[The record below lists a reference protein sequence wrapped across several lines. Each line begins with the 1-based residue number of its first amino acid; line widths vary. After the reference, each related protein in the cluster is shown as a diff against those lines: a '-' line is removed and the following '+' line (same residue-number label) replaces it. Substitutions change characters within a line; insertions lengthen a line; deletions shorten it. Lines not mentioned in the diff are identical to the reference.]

1 MLVTRFRIWAF
12 LSVLLISQS
21 FFLASNARG
30 AAAFVQATA
39 RAATVA
45 SKSLS
50 LSFPANTVAG
60 DIVLVAFDFDL
71 NSVPSSVT
79 DSQGNVFY
87 PVGNQ
92 LTTPGGSR
100 SRVYYA
106 KNIKGGAD
114 TVTVNLS
121 ANSGWIEL
129 YLSEYKGVDQMNP
142 IDAQAGASGKAG
154 SVSSGNATTTMT
166 GDVIYAY
173 CVGDWVCTAGSGF
186 AAHSTL
192 NGNLIEDKLAGT
204 AGTYVATGSANNGWS
219 IQMVALKPASSGI
232 GAPPVVTS
240 ATTASGKMGTAF
252 SYQISATNTP
262 TSYGATG
269 LPAALSVNS
278 TTGLISGTPTATGTS
293 TVTLSATNSKGTGH
307 ATLTLTVPVA
317 QPVVTSATTASGKV
331 GTAFSYQISATNTP
345 TSYGATGLPAGL
357 SVNGSTGLI
366 SGTPTATGS
375 STVTLSATNSKGTGY
390 TTLTLSITSNSVRSQ
405 FIALSAN
412 RKYLVNP
419 STGQPVFLLGD
430 APQGIAEM
438 LDSAQVTE
446 YLNDRAGRG
455 INALWI
461 TVTDLY
467 QTSPPY
473 NYYGYKPFDGADFT
487 NEDENYFANVD
498 SVVNQAGSLGM
509 TVFLMPMFVG
519 NGSEPGYLSNVLSA
533 SSPTLTAYGT
543 YLGKRYAS
551 FPNIVWLL
559 GGDSFPSTSGLFSQ
573 LNTLGAAIHAA
584 DPNHLMTLEACE
596 HCVPNGYNSVQ
607 GFQAASLTVPSWLT
621 LNWAYPASSDTVA
634 ACNAAYNQSPFLP
647 PLVGEDY
654 YELENST
661 TPAIL
666 RFEGYSEILSG
677 CNVGRFFGNG
687 AIWGFS
693 SRNGSTC
700 CTSGTPAWQSELSST
715 GIQQQTILGK
725 LFRSR
730 EHWLLVPDIKHT
742 VVTAGYGSGLTVT
755 TTARTSDGQTIISY
769 IPNGGAT
776 TITVDMTKITSA
788 TSTVRGCWFDPQT
801 GATQNL
807 GIFSNSGTQ
816 NFRPPDSNDWVLVL
830 DDANA
835 NLPAP

>member
-1 MLVTRFRIWAF
+1 
-12 LSVLLISQS
+12 
-21 FFLASNARG
+21 
-30 AAAFVQATA
+30 
-39 RAATVA
+39 
-45 SKSLS
+45 
-50 LSFPANTVAG
+50 
-60 DIVLVAFDFDL
+60 
-71 NSVPSSVT
+71 
-79 DSQGNVFY
+79 
-87 PVGNQ
+87 
-92 LTTPGGSR
+92 
-100 SRVYYA
+100 
-106 KNIKGGAD
+106 
-114 TVTVNLS
+114 
-121 ANSGWIEL
+121 
-129 YLSEYKGVDQMNP
+129 
-142 IDAQAGASGKAG
+142 
-154 SVSSGNATTTMT
+154 
-166 GDVIYAY
+166 
-173 CVGDWVCTAGSGF
+173 
-186 AAHSTL
+186 
-192 NGNLIEDKLAGT
+192 
-204 AGTYVATGSANNGWS
+204 
-219 IQMVALKPASSGI
+219 
-232 GAPPVVTS
+232 
-240 ATTASGKMGTAF
+240 
-252 SYQISATNTP
+252 
-262 TSYGATG
+262 
-269 LPAALSVNS
+269 VNS